1 MNNTMNSELREQV
14 SAFVD
19 GELSDNEAALLV
31 RRLGRDSE
39 LREYAGSLMNIG
51 RHMRGERLSAD
62 AEFASR
68 LRERMSESDAQGR
81 ARGGYRMASGG
92 TSGRSGW
99 WQAAAGGAL
108 TLAVAAVALN
118 WMTAVEAP
126 DTVIAETV
134 SSDRIEDPAVE
145 SDVSY
150 VVPSEVDNSG
160 PLLANPQL
168 AAYYLNHSVSR
179 RLSSPGGSGA
189 YLLNAESMEERA
201 NAARQ
206 DEDTVEPQRSD
217 EGESRQ

>member
-1 MNNTMNSELREQV
+1 MNNTMNSELREQI

-39 LREYAGSLMNIG
+39 LREYAGSLMDIG

-68 LRERMSESDAQGR
+68 LRERMNESDAQDR
-81 ARGGYRMASGG
+81 ARGGYRMASAG
-92 TSGRSGW
+92 TAGRPGW

-126 DTVIAETV
+126 DTVVAETV
-134 SSDRIEDPAVE
+134 QSDRVVDPAVE
-145 SDVSY
+145 SGVAY

-179 RLSSPGGSGA
+179 RLSSPGGSSA
-189 YLLNAESMEERA
+189 YLLNAESVEERA
-201 NAARQ
+201 DAAQQ
-206 DEDTVEPQRSD
+206 DERIAEPQRSD
-217 EGESRQ
+217 EGDVRR